1 MDIEIRPVNIAD
13 SAEMQAVYRIEDKC
27 FPKAEQDSRETI
39 YRRAKTC
46 PDFFWVAV
54 NREDGKLVGFLNGM
68 PVKQS
73 QYMEEVFTDFSL
85 YAPEGPWVMAISLN
99 VDPAYR
105 RQDIARKLL
114 NFALDELRQRQKYS
128 GMVFICKEHRVPYFS
143 SFGAVDEGIS
153 ECEHG
158 GTLWHQMRLLF

>member
-13 SAEMQAVYRIEDKC
+13 SAEMQAIYDIEAQC
-27 FPKAEQDSRETI
+27 FPEAEQDSRETI

-85 YAPEGPWVMAISLN
+85 YAPEGPWVMAISIN
-99 VDPAYR
+99 VPSAYR
-105 RQDIARKLL
+105 RQGIARKLL
-114 NFALDELRQRQKYS
+114 DFALDELRQRRKYS
-128 GMVFICKEHRVPYFS
+128 GIVFICKEHRVPYFS
-143 SFGAVDEGIS
+143 SFGAIDEGIS

>member
-1 MDIEIRPVNIAD
+1 MDIEIRPVKAEAE
-13 SAEMQAVYRIEDKC
+13 AEMQSIYDIEDKC

-54 NREDGKLVGFLNGM
+54 NREDGELVGFLNGM

-73 QYMEEVFTDFSL
+73 RYTEEVFTEFSL

-105 RQDIARKLL
+105 RQDTARKLL
-114 NFALDELRQRQKYS
+114 DFALDELRQRQKYS

-143 SFGAVDEGIS
+143 SFGAVDEGLS
-153 ECEHG
+153 ECRHG
-158 GTLWHQMRLLF
+158 SALWRQMRLLF